1 MFLPVLAAAASMLF
15 AAAPDTALAYAEA
28 LARAQKYE
36 KDARAQMYRLN
47 QLYPPLGKAMP
58 AIFEACAPGEVT
70 TGRPDFTVV
79 LSFKGGAFEAVRNT
93 SDHPIALCVAGKMAA
108 LKYAPPPYPDFA
120 EEIHLKMGGE

>member
-36 KDARAQMYRLN
+36 DDSQAQMYRLN
-47 QLYPPLGKAMP
+47 RLYPPLGKAMP
-58 AIFEACAPGEVT
+58 AIFQACAPDATT
-70 TGRPDFTVV
+70 TGKPDFTVI

-93 SDHPIALCVAGKMAA
+93 SDHSIALCITEKMSA

-120 EEIHLKMGGE
+120 EEIHLKLSGE